1 MLTASRSPGMW
12 MEPYTVALTSCGR
25 FDLLEQTLGSLF
37 PRLKG
42 PVTKLVI
49 TEDSG
54 DPGVHDV
61 ARKFAGSGLKFEVL
75 VNEPPIG
82 QMRSIDKLY
91 SHVETEWLFHCED
104 DWEFFSNGFIE
115 ASFAVLKESDH
126 YSMVG
131 LRNISEF
138 RPGYVG
144 PRLTTHRTPSV
155 AYHVADPAIA
165 RAFAGLSF
173 NPGLRRMRDYRIV
186 GAYGDFGAWA
196 SETWIARCYLAL
208 GYRLAYL
215 AEPAVRHI
223 GDGRHVPD
231 FARPRAFPNRFV
243 RSIRK
248 RSDHLRWKLHPRSDP
263 VVRARWRMDEARR
276 NGVIS
281 NPDADG
287 DDSVRDG

>member
-1 MLTASRSPGMW
+1 

-25 FDLLEQTLGSLF
+25 FDLLERTLGSLL
-37 PRLKG
+37 PRLEG
-42 PVTKLVI
+42 PVAKLVI

-54 DPGVHDV
+54 NPGVHDV
-61 ARKFAGSGLKFEVL
+61 VRRFSGSGLKFEVL

-82 QMRSIDKLY
+82 QFRSIDRLY
-91 SHVETEWLFHCED
+91 SRVETEWIFHCQD
-104 DWEFFSNGFIE
+104 DWEFFSDGFIE

-131 LRNISEF
+131 LRSASEF
-138 RPGYVG
+138 RPGYMG
-144 PRLTTHRTPSV
+144 PRLTTHSGV
-155 AYHVADPAIA
+155 AYRVADLAIA
-165 RAFAGLSF
+165 RAFAGLSL
-173 NPGLRRMRDYRIV
+173 NPGLRRIRDYRIV
-186 GAYGDFGAWA
+186 GPYADFGASV
-196 SETWIARCYLAL
+196 SETRIARCYLEL

-223 GDGRHVPD
+223 GYGRHAPE
-231 FARPRAFPNRFV
+231 FTKPRARPYRLV

-248 RSDHLRWKLHPRSDP
+248 RADYLRWKLHPRSDP
-263 VVRARWRMDEARR
+263 MVRSRWRMEEARR